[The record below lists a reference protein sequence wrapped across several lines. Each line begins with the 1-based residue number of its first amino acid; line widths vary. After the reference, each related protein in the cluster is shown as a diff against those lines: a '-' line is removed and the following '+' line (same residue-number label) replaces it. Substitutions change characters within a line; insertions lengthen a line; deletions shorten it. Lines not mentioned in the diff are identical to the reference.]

1 MTNLDLHFFPRAL
14 LVCALSVPGC
24 SSSGTDDVDF
34 LNPPTAP
41 EPLEGAF
48 VFEVEVPVY
57 GRRGMPEMVQG
68 QVAFTS
74 EAFELNS
81 THGSCAGRMEPDVPG
96 RARVRCA
103 GLEMD
108 LRWLG
113 ASWGGRL
120 TVQVTEIDEE
130 EVCEQRSPTGCSQTR
145 VVTRERPV
153 RRTVDFELFRLG
165 AAGPG

>member
-57 GRRGMPEMVQG
+57 GRRGMP
-68 QVAFTS
+68 
-74 EAFELNS
+74 
-81 THGSCAGRMEPDVPG
+81 
-96 RARVRCA
+96 CA